1 MNKNKVRTIVSLIIL
16 YIGLFILSSV
26 GGYLYMYFHDINHT
40 QQTAAQLKDRIVDV
54 PVEDDD
60 ATKKNLNDSDGGALT
75 PRERASKAYAELLEE
90 NSDFIGWL
98 EVPDT
103 NIDYPVM
110 YTPNDEEYYLRRD
123 FYKKYDISGTL
134 FCNKACD
141 PEKPSN
147 NIVIY
152 GHHMR
157 AGTMFQN
164 LTKFK
169 DKEFYDEHKT
179 FYFDTIYRTGT
190 YEVIAVVYTDVN
202 AGAFKYWEVEDT
214 EEAFN
219 EYVNFLKRKTVY
231 NTDGLDS
238 VTYGD
243 KLVTMSTCAYHV
255 TNGRLIVVGK
265 LIDSD
270 DKEVLN
276 INN

>member
-1 MNKNKVRTIVSLIIL
+1 M
-16 YIGLFILSSV
+16 
-26 GGYLYMYFHDINHT
+26 
-40 QQTAAQLKDRIVDV
+40 
-54 PVEDDD
+54 
-60 ATKKNLNDSDGGALT
+60 
-75 PRERASKAYAELLEE
+75 
-90 NSDFIGWL
+90 
-98 EVPDT
+98 DT
-103 NIDYPVM
+103 LDN
-110 YTPNDEEYYLRRD
+110 
-123 FYKKYDISGTL
+123 
-134 FCNKACD
+134 
-141 PEKPSN
+141 
-147 NIVIY
+147 
-152 GHHMR
+152 
-157 AGTMFQN
+157 
-164 LTKFK
+164 
-169 DKEFYDEHKT
+169 EHKT